1 MNQTQKDASKHL
13 VNDVHTPQPP
23 YSRRVKNN
31 LKEIPYNFCN
41 PKLPGMV
48 PSSHN
53 IIINTSHQ
61 DQNITQH
68 LEGGKNKREE
78 TINLIKAIKLWKM
91 CISTTKSHS
100 YESLE
105 SFFISEP
112 CKTSHCSLYFLSP
125 WRLGETLCF
134 FFRAWTMPKER
145 RWNQSQRHSGSS
157 STFRCYDLSD
167 KRVIVSRIGYVGRA

>member
-1 MNQTQKDASKHL
+1 MHQTQKDSSKHL

-23 YSRRVKNN
+23 DSRRVKNS
-31 LKEIPYNFCN
+31 LKEIPYNFSN

-53 IIINTSHQ
+53 INTSHQ

-68 LEGGKNKREE
+68 IEGGKNKREE
-78 TINLIKAIKLWKM
+78 TIKAIKLWKM

-112 CKTSHCSLYFLSP
+112 CKTSHCSLYFLVP
-125 WRLGETLCF
+125 WLLGKHCVF
-134 FFRAWTMPKER
+134 FFPGLDHAEGASLESK
-145 RWNQSQRHSGSS
+145 SAA
-157 STFRCYDLSD
+157 FR
-167 KRVIVSRIGYVGRA
+167 K